1 MGAYLSEPITE
12 KNSSDEVNELLA
24 CGSSSMQGWR
34 INQEDAHN
42 CLLSFDRDTSFFA
55 VYDGHGGPEIA
66 LYCSQKLPEFLKN
79 SEAYKA
85 GDMEKALKDAFL
97 GFDDT
102 LLQPGVIE
110 ELKLLAG
117 DKYPEQGEETETDDE
132 EDLAELCQ
140 ESRMPLTEVLE
151 KYKEAKVEAGGVARL
166 KGKEHK
172 PLSPFLRAQKSD
184 GASSSSSGAGSSSQ
198 ATDSI
203 ASGPSGASGSSVWR
217 PVKKLES
224 EIDSTVSSSS
234 TSAVEPPRGGNE
246 ASECETN
253 GGKESYNSPDSSS
266 SSSTV
271 RKSVE
276 VEPEKPGSSTD
287 QVARLP
293 DVKIPNGEGDE
304 AAVSASS
311 SAPPVAAGHQ
321 EPEISTNSGK
331 GEGVSSSSSA
341 LQENGEVSSN
351 SGGCSST
358 NDRLPK
364 RSAAPSN
371 IPTVDANTSSSDS
384 EDDMDETY
392 NENTSSTEDVGD
404 EDSDMEENN
413 SEFDEEASEDG
424 EECAHEE
431 VDDTFMNN
439 MIEEPGKDSGCTAVV
454 ALLTGKDLYVANAG
468 DSRCVVCR
476 DGKAIEMSF
485 DHKPEDE
492 IEHTRITNAG
502 GKVTIDGR
510 VNGGLNLSRA
520 IGDHA
525 YKMNFELTPDQQ
537 MISALPDVKKIT
549 LTPEDEFMV
558 LACDG
563 IWNFMSSET
572 VVEFVKER
580 LDNGQERLS
589 QICEELFDNCLAKDT
604 TGDGT
609 GCDNMTAI
617 IVKFPRGEAREG
629 VAKVAVETSEVAV
642 SGKKR
647 SASTDA
653 KEESDAVASAA
664 DGAKRLKT
672 DDEFPAVVV
681 DADVDDV
688 SST

>member
-12 KNSSDEVNELLA
+12 KNSCDEENELLA

-42 CLLSFDRDTSFFA
+42 CLLNFDKDTSFFA

-66 LYCSQKLPEFLKN
+66 LYCSQKLPEFLLT
-79 SEAYKA
+79 SEAYKS
-85 GDMEKALKDAFL
+85 GEMEKALKDAFL
-97 GFDDT
+97 GFDET
-102 LLQPGVIE
+102 LLKPEVIE

-117 DKYPEQGEETETDDE
+117 DKYPEHGEETETDEE

-151 KYKEAKVEAGGVARL
+151 KYKEAKVEAGGVAKL
-166 KGKEHK
+166 KEKEHK
-172 PLSPFLRAQKSD
+172 PLSPFLRAQRSD
-184 GASSSSSGAGSSSQ
+184 GAASSSSSGAGSSSQ
-198 ATDSI
+198 ATEST
-203 ASGPSGASGSSVWR
+203 ASGSGGSGWR
-217 PVKKLES
+217 PPRKLES

-234 TSAVEPPRGGNE
+234 TSEKTAEAPREIVSNE
-246 ASECETN
+246 ASECESATN
-253 GGKESYNSPDSSS
+253 GAKESYNSPDSSS

-276 VEPEKPGSSTD
+276 VQDTEKPGSSTD
-287 QVARLP
+287 QVARP
-293 DVKIPNGEGDE
+293 PEVKIANG
-304 AAVSASS
+304 AADDDGVSASS
-311 SAPPVAAGHQ
+311 SKGGGHQ

-331 GEGVSSSSSA
+331 SEGVSSSSSA
-341 LQENGEVSSN
+341 VQENGEVSSN
-351 SGGCSST
+351 SGGCSSS

-364 RSAAPSN
+364 RSSAPSH
-371 IPTVDANTSSSDS
+371 IPVDANASSSDS
-384 EDDMDETY
+384 EDEKDETY

-404 EDSDMEENN
+404 EDSDVEEEEYN
-413 SEFDEEASEDG
+413 SDSFEGSDEEECVHDEDDD
-424 EECAHEE
+424 
-431 VDDTFMNN
+431 VDDAFMSN

-454 ALLTGKDLYVANAG
+454 ALLVGTDLYVANAG

-476 DGKAIEMSF
+476 NGEAIEMSY

-492 IEHTRITNAG
+492 LEHDRITNAG

-525 YKMNFELTPDQQ
+525 YKMNFELPPDKQ
-537 MISALPDVKKIT
+537 MITALPDVKRIT
-549 LTPEDEFMV
+549 IMPEDEFMV

-563 IWNFMSSET
+563 IWNFMSSEA
-572 VVEFVKER
+572 VVEFVKKR
-580 LDNGQERLS
+580 LDEGRERIS
-589 QICEELFDNCLAKDT
+589 QICEELFDNCLARNT
-604 TGDGT
+604 LGDGT

-617 IVKFPRGEAREG
+617 IVKFPRGGVRETA
-629 VAKVAVETSEVAV
+629 AKASVETSEVVA
-642 SGKKR
+642 SSKKR

-653 KEESDAVASAA
+653 KEAEE
-664 DGAKRLKT
+664 GAKRLKT
-672 DDEFPAVVV
+672 DDEFPAAVVV
-681 DADVDDV
+681 DTNVDDV

>member
-12 KNSSDEVNELLA
+12 KNSCDEENELLA
-24 CGSSSMQGWR
+24 CGASCMQGWR

-42 CLLSFDRDTSFFA
+42 CLLNFDRDTSFFA

-79 SEAYKA
+79 TEAYKA
-85 GDMEKALKDAFL
+85 GEMEKALKDAFL

-102 LLQPGVIE
+102 LLQPEVIE
-110 ELKLLAG
+110 ELKQLAG
-117 DKYPEQGEETETDDE
+117 DKYPEHEEETETDDE

-151 KYKEAKVEAGGVARL
+151 KYKEGKVEAGPVARL
-166 KGKEHK
+166 KGKEQK
-172 PLSPFLRAQKSD
+172 PLSPFLRAAQKSD
-184 GASSSSSGAGSSSQ
+184 GAAASSSSSG
-198 ATDSI
+198 
-203 ASGPSGASGSSVWR
+203 GASGSSGQGSSGWR
-217 PVKKLES
+217 QVRKLES

-234 TSAVEPPRGGNE
+234 TMEKTEEPPPETNE
-246 ASECETN
+246 VSECESVN
-253 GGKESYNSPDSSS
+253 NGKESYNSPDSSS

-271 RKSVE
+271 RKSVD
-276 VEPEKPGSSTD
+276 VQEPEKPGSSTD
-287 QVARLP
+287 QVTRPPA

-304 AAVSASS
+304 DGVSASS
-311 SAPPVAAGHQ
+311 SKATASAAGSHQ

-341 LQENGEVSSN
+341 VQENGEVSSN

-364 RSAAPSN
+364 RSAAPSH
-371 IPTVDANTSSSDS
+371 IPTDPNTSSSDS
-384 EDDMDETY
+384 EDDKDETY
-392 NENTSSTEDVGD
+392 NENNSSTEEVGEEDSEMEEEEEYNSEYEEGSD
-404 EDSDMEENN
+404 ED
-413 SEFDEEASEDG
+413 

-454 ALLTGKDLYVANAG
+454 ALLCGQDLYVANAG

-525 YKMNFELTPDQQ
+525 YKMNFELPPDQQ

-572 VVEFVKER
+572 VVEFVKQR
-580 LDNGQERLS
+580 LDEGRDRIS
-589 QICEELFDNCLAKDT
+589 QICEE
-604 TGDGT
+604 
-609 GCDNMTAI
+609 
-617 IVKFPRGEAREG
+617 
-629 VAKVAVETSEVAV
+629 V
-642 SGKKR
+642 SPMQ
-647 SASTDA
+647 
-653 KEESDAVASAA
+653 
-664 DGAKRLKT
+664 
-672 DDEFPAVVV
+672 F
-681 DADVDDV
+681 
-688 SST
+688 